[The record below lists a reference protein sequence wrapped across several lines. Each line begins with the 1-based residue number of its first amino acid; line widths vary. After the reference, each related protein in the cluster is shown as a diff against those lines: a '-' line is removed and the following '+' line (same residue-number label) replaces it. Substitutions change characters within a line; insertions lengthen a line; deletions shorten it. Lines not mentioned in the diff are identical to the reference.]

1 MTNNNKP
8 QPIDVLAFELKKAK
22 ELEASAKEKRIECE
36 ERLIASVGCQEEGST
51 THEGNYF
58 KVTTT
63 GKLSRK
69 LDDKAWRAIAREFNG
84 NYPVRTKLEIDTKKM
99 RKLACDEPAMYQLFL
114 TCVTTKPAKSSVRI
128 EEVE

>member
-1 MTNNNKP
+1 MTNSNKP
-8 QPIDVLAFELKKAK
+8 QPVDVLAFELKKAK

-63 GKLSRK
+63 GKLARK

-84 NYPVRTKLEIDTKKM
+84 HCPVRTKLEIDTKKM

-128 EEVE
+128 EGME